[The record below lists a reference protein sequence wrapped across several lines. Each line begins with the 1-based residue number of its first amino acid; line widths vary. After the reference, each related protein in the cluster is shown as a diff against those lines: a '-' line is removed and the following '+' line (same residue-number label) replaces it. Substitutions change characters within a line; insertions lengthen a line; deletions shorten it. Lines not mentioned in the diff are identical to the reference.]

1 MTKKKGFQLQEKTPD
16 GVNLNFVL
24 NLDSLRV
31 FVRNVTPVVKETD
44 TKKREQLIK
53 YQNEFFEACG
63 FELKKMQT
71 MKMAEFKE
79 HLSKISDKVQIDE
92 MSHRLGKFV
101 KYTSTLTSPQINI
114 LFRSSFVMLS

>member
-63 FELKKMQT
+63 FELKKM
-71 MKMAEFKE
+71 
-79 HLSKISDKVQIDE
+79 
-92 MSHRLGKFV
+92 
-101 KYTSTLTSPQINI
+101 
-114 LFRSSFVMLS
+114 